1 MRISTALI
9 FDSGVFGM
17 QRNQSELAKFM
28 EHLSTGRR
36 ILTPKDDAV
45 AAAESLK
52 VTQANEVN
60 NQYLTNQ
67 ASAGT
72 ALNELDNNMANLTD
86 ELQNI
91 LEKTIQAG
99 NGAYSPEQ
107 RGMIA
112 EELRQRFENILS
124 IANTRNANGGYI
136 FSGTKTQVQPFQ
148 VIGSG
153 GNYDLTN
160 LYVGYQGD
168 AGPREVQ
175 ANASQTVDTAVDG
188 QTLFMQVRD
197 GTGTATGR
205 GLFDSLQNII
215 DILDPTSGVPF
226 TTASYTQG
234 VADLHAVIDHVSRVR
249 ASVGA
254 RVQALDSM
262 TALGEDQNLQ
272 YEQRLSK
279 LQDLDYAEA
288 ISKLTQQQVQLQAA
302 QLSSKQI
309 NQLSMFNIL

>member
-91 LEKTIQAG
+91 LKKTIQVPAMG
-99 NGAYSPEQ
+99 LTARNSGDDRRRTPAALREHPVHRQYAECQRWIHLLRDENPGPAFSSDRQ
-107 RGMIA
+107 RGH
-112 EELRQRFENILS
+112 
-124 IANTRNANGGYI
+124 
-136 FSGTKTQVQPFQ
+136 
-148 VIGSG
+148 
-153 GNYDLTN
+153 YDLTN

-188 QTLFMQVRD
+188 QTAVHAGARRHGNGHGPWSLRLPPEHHRHPRPHQRRAFHHGFRYP
-197 GTGTATGR
+197 GR
-205 GLFDSLQNII
+205 GGS
-215 DILDPTSGVPF
+215 PRSHRPR
-226 TTASYTQG
+226 
-234 VADLHAVIDHVSRVR
+234 VAR
-249 ASVGA
+249 A
-254 RVQALDSM
+254 RECRRPVQALDSM

-302 QLSSKQI
+302 QLSFKQI
-309 NQLSMFNIL
+309 NQLSLFNIL